1 MVYADSKVI
10 SKIND
15 KGKEI
20 VVNTIT
26 YQQFNKN
33 VKE

>member
-1 MVYADSKVI
+1 MYADRKVI

-20 VVNTIT
+20 IVNTIT
-26 YQQFNKN
+26 YRQLK
-33 VKE
+33 KEKE